1 MRRLPSFNKCLIKL
15 SGKRWSRLGAKN
27 LNRVQKSEITAK
39 KTLAESPADL
49 LTVHSNLERDFCHNQ
64 RIQFKVRKV
73 TN

>member
-49 LTVHSNLERDFCHNQ
+49 LRVHSNLERDFCHNQ
-64 RIQFKVRKV
+64 RIQFKVSKV